1 MAPDPHRHLARR
13 AAAGAALGLLAAL
26 GLCQGAAADGFLYV
40 CTVNGHTLSSQLLPQ
55 ECKNVEVRVLNPDG
69 SLNKTIPAPLTRE
82 QKQQKKAEE
91 EEQLRADEAERKQR
105 ARDKSLM
112 ETYSSVEEIE
122 GARRRT
128 LAGQQTLID
137 RADARIA
144 QYKRER
150 KHLDDEAEFYV
161 NREMPPKLKEQFAT
175 NKTLTDQQVKTRADS
190 VAEMS
195 RINEKY
201 NGFRKR
207 FEEIQE
213 QARIAEDA
221 RRKAVD
227 EAEQQQQQDV
237 QPAAPR

>member
-13 AAAGAALGLLAAL
+13 AAAGATLGLLAAL

-161 NREMPPKLKEQFAT
+161 KREMPRKLKDEIASNQALTEQQEKTKTDAL
-175 NKTLTDQQVKTRADS
+175 NKMKAQNERFD
-190 VAEMS
+190 AE
-195 RINEKY
+195 
-201 NGFRKR
+201 RKR
-207 FEEIQE
+207 FEEIERMYRETEEKRRQLEE
-213 QARIAEDA
+213 QNSSN
-221 RRKAVD
+221 
-227 EAEQQQQQDV
+227 
-237 QPAAPR
+237 